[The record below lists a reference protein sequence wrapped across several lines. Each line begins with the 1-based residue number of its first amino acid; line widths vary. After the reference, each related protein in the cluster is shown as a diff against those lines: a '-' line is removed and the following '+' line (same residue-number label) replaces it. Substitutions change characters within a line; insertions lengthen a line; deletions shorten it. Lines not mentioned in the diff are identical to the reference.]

1 MSRKEKRKRRK
12 LEKLDIQES
21 QLIFSKRIRNKDKIL
36 NKIIKKRKKLS
47 NQIMAQEE
55 RQCK

>member
-1 MSRKEKRKRRK
+1 MYIMSRKEKRKRRK

-47 NQIMAQEE
+47 NQIMT
-55 RQCK
+55 

>member
-47 NQIMAQEE
+47 NQIMA
-55 RQCK
+55 